1 MATMEDIM
9 LSINAQDNASK
20 VFQSVGSAANA
31 SLNNINNGMM
41 NISNSVD
48 SMLSSVTGK
57 SAAESIFGTA
67 SKAETNDVLLDMM
80 SNTSQAASKL
90 KEHVDQTT
98 NESLVSMQN
107 LIPAMNAFKTATGAT
122 DEQIYNATET
132 MASFGAKVLAQTG
145 SVDLSEQAMMDLSK
159 GIKGTCASLDQYGI
173 TVDALQ
179 KAGWSGEENDI
190 EGYMKAVQQLT
201 GDTKALMETNEGLDA
216 RLGKAFSSAGKKIGN
231 EFLPQLKDIKQ
242 GFLDLNS
249 ATEGNLASGI
259 LVTVQG
265 IDMLSQGASTLTQ
278 LANGARDLK
287 SAWDAAGQGVTLLA
301 EKFKNLTSAAEEAS
315 NAITIGGEVVQA
327 APTIQYAEGA
337 TDLIPNDMFGNFVEA
352 ANANISKEEL
362 TRAEKILESN
372 DKEVLK
378 FAKLIEKQ
386 NDSLDDAMET
396 LKKTGDFS
404 KYEKEVKAINK
415 EKENLFRYIEEF
427 GEISSLTDGALDGIE
442 VADDIKKSVKG
453 AEDVAD
459 SVKDVSNVGKTIGAV
474 GPEATS
480 AGVAAE
486 EAAVGFGSL
495 SAGITSML
503 VPLLTISV
511 VVAIM
516 IPIVTALAIEALAC
530 LKLIQM
536 AIDALAFDDIDLSKS
551 VEGIQQLATA
561 LAWVGAAMGAMTFT
575 TVMTGLAVITSGFL
589 GMTGPLTIA
598 VDALKEADTK
608 LQELSTVSISPDI
621 PNKIKSISNSLKSV
635 SDAMLALTSLNVT
648 TGFSNFI
655 AWALDFGSVTD
666 GLDQAKND
674 ILQASQKLQE
684 FNSLTPL
691 DQTTA
696 NNIQNV
702 CKSLASVG
710 DAFKA
715 LTSMRDSVNWD
726 NALGN
731 LFGGVDIQQALSNV
745 REDITKASVALSNFK
760 NIAEIPQD
768 VGAKIKKV
776 ADTLKSVSEAFET
789 LRGLRDGSNFDISGL
804 IGGLFGGD
812 IQSTL
817 TQIVKDINTAASTLS
832 TLSIGDG
839 INKDLIAKIK
849 KVTDTLSEVSNVASG
864 LTSLPPMDGF
874 NPESIKTV
882 VRNVQTAADALK
894 GLTIGETNDETIN
907 NIKKVASAVTEVSKV
922 MTNLTQLPPMDGFN
936 PETIKTAVGNVKTIA
951 TELSGLSG
959 TTLGEDVNGV
969 LGSINTALQNLKNT
983 LANAGGFN
991 AVSVNIGAQIV
1002 AGVSSG
1008 LSPLS
1013 STVVNAVSSATN
1025 SAGSVAL
1032 SGGTSIATTIN
1043 NGFSSTLNLH
1053 SVMETEMGYVKTAV
1067 DNGVSAAKTAAEN
1080 GAKDVVAAF
1089 KNGVNVGSP
1098 GDIARTMEQE
1108 MAYTYDFIKR
1118 GGSQLTS
1125 TMYNVAKNM
1134 VSSFG
1139 NPSLNVSNMMNTVG
1153 NLLSPLGAINTLSNI
1168 GSNIN
1173 PAQSLNTAKTIIMNF
1188 QSGCVQVDAR
1198 NKTAKEAQGLMTLA
1212 LESMDNITDIQVQ
1225 GG

>member
-9 LSINAQDNASK
+9 LSITAQDNASK
-20 VFQSVGSAANA
+20 VFQSVGSAAQA
-31 SLNNINNGMM
+31 SLNSINNGMM
-41 NISNSVD
+41 NISNSMD
-48 SMLSSVTGK
+48 NMLASVTGK

-80 SNTSQAASKL
+80 SNTSEAASKL

-122 DEQIYNATET
+122 DDQIYDATET

-145 SVDLSEQAMMDLSK
+145 SVELSEQAMMDLSK
-159 GIKGTCASLDQYGI
+159 GIKGACASLDQYGI
-173 TVDALQ
+173 TVDALK
-179 KAGWSGEENDI
+179 KAGWSGEEDDI
-190 EGYMKAVQQLT
+190 EGYMKAVQELT

-231 EFLPQLKDIKQ
+231 EFLPQLKEVKQ

-249 ATEGNLASGI
+249 ATGGNLAAGI

-287 SAWDAAGQGVTLLA
+287 SAWDAAGQGVSLVA
-301 EKFKNLTSAAEEAS
+301 QKFNDLTTAAKEA
-315 NAITIGGEVVQA
+315 
-327 APTIQYAEGA
+327 
-337 TDLIPNDMFGNFVEA
+337 
-352 ANANISKEEL
+352 
-362 TRAEKILESN
+362 
-372 DKEVLK
+372 
-378 FAKLIEKQ
+378 
-386 NDSLDDAMET
+386 DDAMGAAKVVGET
-396 LKKTGDFS
+396 TDVSKWLSEDIEVVGDS
-404 KYEKEVKAINK
+404 TPIADILK
-415 EKENLFRYIEEF
+415 EKSDVEKDAFDEYEENRQKLFEDF
-427 GEISSLTDGALDGIE
+427 KSSSTKVDPSDFKKDADVVEDIVEDAAGMGAL
-442 VADDIKKSVKG
+442 A
-453 AEDVAD
+453 
-459 SVKDVSNVGKTIGAV
+459 
-474 GPEATS
+474 PEATAAGAEMEATAGGLSAIS
-480 AGVAAE
+480 AGA
-486 EAAVGFGSL
+486 
-495 SAGITSML
+495 SAML
-503 VPLLTISV
+503 VPLLSIAV
-511 VVAIM
+511 VVAVM
-516 IPIVTALAIEALAC
+516 IPVVTLLAIEAIAC

-536 AIDALAFDDIDLSKS
+536 AIDALAFDDIDLTKS
-551 VEGIQQLATA
+551 TEGIQQLATA
-561 LAWVGAAMGAMTFT
+561 LAWIGAAMGAMTFANI
-575 TVMTGLAVITSGFL
+575 MTGLAVITSGFL
-589 GMTGPLTIA
+589 GMTGPLSIA
-598 VDALKEADTK
+598 VDTLKQVDGK
-608 LQELSTVSISPDI
+608 LQELGSVSISKDTPE
-621 PNKIKSISNSLKSV
+621 KIKSISNSLKSV
-635 SDAMLALTSLNVT
+635 SDAMLALTALNIT

-655 AWALDFGSVTD
+655 TWALNFGSVTD
-666 GLDQAKND
+666 GLEQAKND

-691 DQTTA
+691 DETTA

-710 DAFKA
+710 EAFEA

-726 NALGN
+726 NALGSI
-731 LFGGVDIQQALSNV
+731 FKGVDIQQALSDV
-745 REDITKASVALSNFK
+745 KDDITKASAALANFT
-760 NIAEIPQD
+760 NMASIPEG
-768 VGAKIKKV
+768 VGEKVKKV
-776 ADTLKSVSEAFET
+776 SETLKSVSEAFET
-789 LRGLRDGSNFDISGL
+789 LRALRDNTNWDNMM
-804 IGGLFGGD
+804 GGIFQGTD
-812 IQSTL
+812 IQGTL
-817 TQIVKDINTAASTLS
+817 QQIVTDINTAASALS
-832 TLSIGDG
+832 SLNIGDG
-839 INKDLIAKIK
+839 VNKDLIAKIK
-849 KVTDTLSEVSNVASG
+849 RVTDTLTEVSNVASG
-864 LTSLPPMDGF
+864 LTNLPPMDGF
-874 NPESIKTV
+874 DPSKITTV
-882 VRNVQTAADALK
+882 VGNVQTAADALK
-894 GLTIGETNDETIN
+894 SLTIGETNDETIN

-936 PETIKTAVGNVKTIA
+936 PESIKNAVGNVKTIA
-951 TELSGLSG
+951 TQLSDLSG
-959 TTLGEDVNGV
+959 TALGEDVNGV
-969 LGSINTALQNLKNT
+969 LGSINTALQTLKNT
-983 LANAGGFN
+983 LANAGGFTE
-991 AVSVNIGAQIV
+991 VSVNIGSQIV
-1002 AGVSSG
+1002 SGVSSG

-1013 STVVNAVSSATN
+1013 GTVTAAVSTATN
-1025 SAGSVAL
+1025 SAGSAAL
-1032 SGGTSIATTIN
+1032 AGGTSIATTIN

-1067 DNGVSAAKTAAEN
+1067 DNGISAAKSAAES

-1089 KNGVNVGSP
+1089 KSGVNVGSP

-1139 NPSLNVSNMMNTVG
+1139 NPSLTISSMIDTVG

-1168 GSNIN
+1168 GSSIN
-1173 PAQSLNTAKTIIMNF
+1173 PAQSLNQTKTIIMNF

>member
-20 VFQSVGSAANA
+20 VFQSVGSAAQA
-31 SLNNINNGMM
+31 SLNSMNNGMM
-41 NISNSVD
+41 NISNSMD
-48 SMLSSVTGK
+48 NMLASVTGK

-80 SNTSQAASKL
+80 SNTSEAASKL

-122 DEQIYNATET
+122 DDQIYNATET

-159 GIKGTCASLDQYGI
+159 GIKGACASLDQYGI
-173 TVDALQ
+173 TLDALK
-179 KAGWSGEENDI
+179 KAGWSGEEDDI
-190 EGYMKAVQQLT
+190 EGYMKAVQELT

-231 EFLPQLKDIKQ
+231 EFLPQIKDVKQ

-249 ATEGNLASGI
+249 ATGGNLAAGI
-259 LVTVQG
+259 LATVQG
-265 IDMLSQGASTLTQ
+265 VDMLSQGASTLTQ

-287 SAWDAAGQGVTLLA
+287 SAWDTAGQGVGLIA
-301 EKFKNLTSAAEEAS
+301 EKFRNLTTAAEDTMDTVSETADLLKEISPEDIKLAEMHGGGISGGTDFVSGMEDDAIQDMLDYQIAS
-315 NAITIGGEVVQA
+315 ADGNLSKMAVLEEK
-327 APTIQYAEGA
+327 YDDM
-337 TDLIPNDMFGNFVEA
+337 DLS
-352 ANANISKEEL
+352 ANALKS
-362 TRAEKILESN
+362 ESEIVDEALGN
-372 DKEVLK
+372 V
-378 FAKLIEKQ
+378 
-386 NDSLDDAMET
+386 
-396 LKKTGDFS
+396 KKP
-404 KYEKEVKAINK
+404 
-415 EKENLFRYIEEF
+415 
-427 GEISSLTDGALDGIE
+427 DGIKKVVDSTE
-442 VADDIKKSVKG
+442 DIV
-453 AEDVAD
+453 EDAAGM
-459 SVKDVSNVGKTIGAV
+459 SALA
-474 GPEATS
+474 PEATAAGAGMEATSGGLSAIS
-480 AGVAAE
+480 AGATA
-486 EAAVGFGSL
+486 
-495 SAGITSML
+495 ML
-503 VPLLTISV
+503 VPLLSIAV
-511 VVAIM
+511 VVAVM
-516 IPIVTALAIEALAC
+516 IPVVTLLAVEALAC

-536 AIDALAFDDIDLSKS
+536 AIDALAFDDIDLTKAT
-551 VEGIQQLATA
+551 EGIQQLATA
-561 LAWVGAAMGAMTFT
+561 LGWVGVAMGAVTFT
-575 TVMTGLAVITSGFL
+575 NVMTGLAVLTSGFL
-589 GMTGPLTIA
+589 GMTGPLSIA
-598 VDALKEADTK
+598 VDTLKQVDGK
-608 LQELSTVSISPDI
+608 LQELSSVSISSDTPE
-621 PNKIKSISNSLKSV
+621 KLKSISNSLKSV
-635 SDAMLALTSLNVT
+635 SDAMMALTALNIT

-655 AWALDFGSVTD
+655 AWALNFGSVTD
-666 GLDQAKND
+666 GLEQAKND

-691 DQTTA
+691 DETTA

-745 REDITKASVALSNFK
+745 REDITKASAALASFT
-760 NIAEIPQD
+760 NITPIPEG
-768 VGAKIKKV
+768 VGEKVKKV
-776 ADTLKSVSEAFET
+776 SETLKSVSEAFET
-789 LRGLRDGSNFDISGL
+789 LRALRDNTNWDNMM
-804 IGGLFGGD
+804 GGIFKGTD
-812 IQSTL
+812 IQGAL
-817 TQIVKDINTAASTLS
+817 QQIVTDINTAASALS
-832 TLSIGDG
+832 GLNIGDG
-839 INKDLIAKIK
+839 VNKDLIAKIK
-849 KVTDTLSEVSNVASG
+849 KVTDTITEVSNVASS

-874 NPESIKTV
+874 DPSKITTV
-882 VRNVQTAADALK
+882 VGNVQTAADALK

-936 PETIKTAVGNVKTIA
+936 PETIKNAVGNVKTIA
-951 TELSGLSG
+951 TQLSGLSG
-959 TTLGEDVNGV
+959 TALGEDVNGV
-969 LGSINTALQNLKNT
+969 LGSINTALQTLKNT

-991 AVSVNIGAQIV
+991 EVSVNIGSQIV
-1002 AGVSSG
+1002 SGVRSG

-1013 STVVNAVSSATN
+1013 GTVTAAVSTATN
-1025 SAGSVAL
+1025 SAGSAAL
-1032 SGGTSIATTIN
+1032 AGGASIATTIN

-1053 SVMETEMGYVKTAV
+1053 SVMETEMSYVKTAV
-1067 DNGVSAAKTAAEN
+1067 DNGVSAAKTAAES
-1080 GAKDVVAAF
+1080 GAKDIVAAF
-1089 KNGVNVGSP
+1089 QNGVHVGSP
-1098 GDIARTMEQE
+1098 GDIARTMQQE

-1125 TMYNVAKNM
+1125 TMYSVAKNM

-1139 NPSLNVSNMMNTVG
+1139 NPSLNVSSMLDTVG
-1153 NLLSPLGAINTLSNI
+1153 SLLSPLGAINTLSNI

-1173 PAQSLNTAKTIIMNF
+1173 PAQSLNQAKTIIMNF

>member
-9 LSINAQDNASK
+9 LSITAQDNASK
-20 VFQSVGSAANA
+20 VFQSVGSAAQA
-31 SLNNINNGMM
+31 SLNSMNNGMM
-41 NISNSVD
+41 NISNSMD
-48 SMLSSVTGK
+48 NMLASVTGK

-80 SNTSQAASKL
+80 SNTSEAASKL

-122 DEQIYNATET
+122 DDQIYDATET

-145 SVDLSEQAMMDLSK
+145 SVELSEQAMMDLSK
-159 GIKGTCASLDQYGI
+159 GIKGACASLDQYGI
-173 TVDALQ
+173 TLDALK
-179 KAGWSGEENDI
+179 KAGWSGEEDDI
-190 EGYMKAVQQLT
+190 EGYMKAVQELT

-216 RLGKAFSSAGKKIGN
+216 KLGKAFSSAGKKIGN
-231 EFLPQLKDIKQ
+231 EFLPQLKDVKQ

-249 ATEGNLASGI
+249 STGGNLAAGI

-287 SAWDAAGQGVTLLA
+287 SAWDAAGQGVSLVA
-301 EKFKNLTSAAEEAS
+301 QKFNDLTTAAKEA
-315 NAITIGGEVVQA
+315 
-327 APTIQYAEGA
+327 
-337 TDLIPNDMFGNFVEA
+337 
-352 ANANISKEEL
+352 
-362 TRAEKILESN
+362 
-372 DKEVLK
+372 
-378 FAKLIEKQ
+378 
-386 NDSLDDAMET
+386 DDAMGAAKVVGET
-396 LKKTGDFS
+396 TDVSKWVNEDIEVVGDSTPIVDVLKEKSDV
-404 KYEKEVKAINK
+404 EKEAF
-415 EKENLFRYIEEF
+415 EEYEENRQKLFEDF
-427 GEISSLTDGALDGIE
+427 KSSSTKVDPSDFKKDADVVEDIVEDAAGMGAL
-442 VADDIKKSVKG
+442 A
-453 AEDVAD
+453 
-459 SVKDVSNVGKTIGAV
+459 
-474 GPEATS
+474 PEATAAGAGMEATSGGLSAIS
-480 AGVAAE
+480 AGA
-486 EAAVGFGSL
+486 
-495 SAGITSML
+495 SAML
-503 VPLLTISV
+503 VPLLSIAV
-511 VVAIM
+511 VVAVM
-516 IPIVTALAIEALAC
+516 IPVVTLLAIEAIAC

-536 AIDALAFDDIDLSKS
+536 AIDALAFDDIDLTKAT
-551 VEGIQQLATA
+551 EGIQQLATA
-561 LAWVGAAMGAMTFT
+561 LAWIGAAMGAMTFANI
-575 TVMTGLAVITSGFL
+575 MTGLAVITSGFL
-589 GMTGPLTIA
+589 GMTGPLSIA
-598 VDALKEADTK
+598 VDTLKQVDGKLKE
-608 LQELSTVSISPDI
+608 LGSVSISKDTPE
-621 PNKIKSISNSLKSV
+621 KIKSISDSLKSV
-635 SDAMLALTSLNVT
+635 SDAMLALTALNIT

-655 AWALDFGSVTD
+655 AWALHFGSVTD
-666 GLDQAKND
+666 GLEQAKHD

-691 DQTTA
+691 DETTA

-710 DAFKA
+710 EAFEA

-745 REDITKASVALSNFK
+745 KEDITKASEALANFT
-760 NIAEIPQD
+760 NMTQIPEG
-768 VGAKIKKV
+768 VGEKIKKV
-776 ADTLKSVSEAFET
+776 SETLKSVSEAFET
-789 LRGLRDGSNFDISGL
+789 LRTLRDNTNWDNMM
-804 IGGLFGGD
+804 GGIFKGTD
-812 IQSTL
+812 IQGTL
-817 TQIVKDINTAASTLS
+817 QQIVTDINAAASALS
-832 TLSIGDG
+832 SLNIGDG
-839 INKDLIAKIK
+839 VNKDLIAKIK
-849 KVTDTLSEVSNVASG
+849 RVTDTLTEVSNVASG

-874 NPESIKTV
+874 DPSKITTV
-882 VRNVQTAADALK
+882 VGNVQTAADALK
-894 GLTIGETNDETIN
+894 SLTIGETNDETIN

-936 PETIKTAVGNVKTIA
+936 PESIKNAVGNVKTIA
-951 TELSGLSG
+951 TQLSGLSG
-959 TTLGEDVNGV
+959 TALGEDVNGV
-969 LGSINTALQNLKNT
+969 LGSINTALQTLKNT

-991 AVSVNIGAQIV
+991 EVSVNIGSQIV
-1002 AGVSSG
+1002 SGVRSG

-1013 STVVNAVSSATN
+1013 GTVTSAVSTATN
-1025 SAGSVAL
+1025 SAGSAAL
-1032 SGGTSIATTIN
+1032 AGGASIATAIN

-1053 SVMETEMGYVKTAV
+1053 SAMETEMGYVKTAV
-1067 DNGVSAAKTAAEN
+1067 DNGISAAKSAAES

-1089 KNGVNVGSP
+1089 KSGVNVGSP

-1125 TMYNVAKNM
+1125 TMYTVAKNM

-1139 NPSLNVSNMMNTVG
+1139 NPSLNISSMIDTVG

-1173 PAQSLNTAKTIIMNF
+1173 PAQSLNQAKTIVMNF

-1198 NKTAKEAQGLMTLA
+1198 NKTAKEAQGIMTLA